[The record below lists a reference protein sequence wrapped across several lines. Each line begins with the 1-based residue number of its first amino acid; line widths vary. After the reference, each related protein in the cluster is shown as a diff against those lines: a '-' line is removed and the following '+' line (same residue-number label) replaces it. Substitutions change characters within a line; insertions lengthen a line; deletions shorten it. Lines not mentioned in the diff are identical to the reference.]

1 MSQTNSAREFAETS
15 MKYGDIWRKVAVIT
29 CRECG
34 LTENIGIKHGYSL
47 LPPTAIEKKFS
58 KKGWTVGA
66 NPQWDI
72 CPICTE
78 KKRAMKT
85 QLKIVKEPE
94 MKLVETIAKAVA
106 VSEEPPRVMQREDR
120 RIIFQKLNEVY
131 LDEKRGY
138 VEGWSD
144 LRVSEDLGI
153 PRAWVAQVRD
163 ENFGPVA
170 ANPEITEFKKGVE
183 ELREIKSMLEEYR
196 ALVARIDQ
204 LNIVSKLARLE
215 KLAAEVNKHIP

>member
-1 MSQTNSAREFAETS
+1 
-15 MKYGDIWRKVAVIT
+15 
-29 CRECG
+29 
-34 LTENIGIKHGYSL
+34 
-47 LPPTAIEKKFS
+47 
-58 KKGWTVGA
+58 
-66 NPQWDI
+66 
-72 CPICTE
+72 
-78 KKRAMKT
+78 
-85 QLKIVKEPE
+85 

-183 ELREIKSMLEEYR
+183 ELREMKSMLEEYR
-196 ALVARIDQ
+196 VLVARIDQ